1 MVSGT
6 EKLPRINEDKEE
18 KPESLIFNDKEG
30 AKEFVER
37 VEKRKA
43 KEKRQGVHRDRE
55 LLADE
60 LAREIE
66 KQGEEAVDTSRPWEH
81 SPEEHREVQSL
92 VEMAFRED
100 LVLALRKMRK
110 SVNYPRIV
118 DLFHDVLTD
127 QMYEVLAR
135 EGLNKQKLGR
145 GLWIM
150 VGVVGLIIVAAMLA
164 FVWV

>member
-6 EKLPRINEDKEE
+6 EKWPKNREAGEE

-30 AKEFVER
+30 ANEFVER
-37 VEKRKA
+37 VEKRKV
-43 KEKRQGVHRDRE
+43 KEKRHGVRRDRE

-66 KQGEEAVDTSRPWEH
+66 KQGEEVIDTSRPWEH
-81 SPEEHREVQSL
+81 SPEEHREVQGL

-110 SVNYPRIV
+110 SANYPRIV

-135 EGLNKQKLGR
+135 EGLNRQKVGK
-145 GLWIM
+145 GLWVM
-150 VGVVGLIIVAAMLA
+150 LGLVSLIIVAALLL